1 MNKLTFSKRCIQL
14 LKTYK
19 WKLLIAGA
27 IGILFSILNSTIAF
41 LIGSFLHKITQP
53 LKQNMHAGNLETVQK
68 LINIHF
74 EFNTLTAI
82 TIAILTILIFKNIC
96 FVIYQF
102 IFQYLRAKIITEFRK
117 ELFMNLIDQDFHYYD
132 KKNSG
137 SSFAIVMDDIQIVNI
152 MFESIARNLILSV
165 LISIALI
172 LSLFFISIKLS
183 IITLLG
189 TCIVSLIINQISKY
203 LKKKAASIRKVYS
216 LMLGSLQE
224 MFLGI
229 QVIKGFNKEKL
240 FINKFNNILSSYF
253 NVEIKKAIAKIS
265 TTPIQEIITLP
276 FILFVLIIGDRHVKN
291 GSLSSESL
299 MQFFSVL
306 LLLASPVKA
315 IITEWIKINETI
327 PSFKRV
333 QEMYDQ
339 KSTVH
344 SGTKIIEAI
353 DEIDIKNLSFSYD
366 SSINVLKNISFT
378 IKKNECLGII
388 GSSGSGKS
396 TLTHLLLRFYESPN
410 ESIFCNK
417 LPIQN
422 YKLNS
427 WRDMFA
433 YVPQQPFL
441 FKDSIKNNLLLGKEN
456 ATIEELIHVCK
467 QANVWDFIKTL
478 DKTLDHQLGE
488 NGAGLSG
495 GQKQR
500 IALARA
506 LLKKPN
512 ILILDE
518 ATSQLDEQ
526 TDLEIQK
533 AIIEIK
539 NKLTLIIISHKETH
553 MKLTDK
559 VLRLKDGKIVQEG
572 SYKDVCKIN

>member
-53 LKQNMHAGNLETVQK
+53 LKQNMPAGNLETVQK